1 MNQLGKNLQT
11 KRKVKQ
17 GRKKTGT
24 ILQSPNLRSK
34 VVFLYSSMFKGH
46 AFEMQPRDQSE
57 Q

>member
-34 VVFLYSSMFKGH
+34 VVFLYFSMFKGH